1 MSIIDSQ
8 RYQNPI
14 ELDLYLKDRQ
24 MSRDLLI
31 LDNEYLYVLADYKT
45 KEIQAIDHSPH
56 LLNYLR
62 YGLPDST
69 ITVYPKNIKIQFS
82 SGLTQE
88 KLSFLK
94 ELCLL
99 IENKLCYLIKY
110 PPFLPNYLSMASSP
124 DSVSQCEKFNLSL
137 NDIVKENN
145 FYKESYDIMT
155 AKFQILF
162 EYWVQRVNAVNDRQ
176 DLIQMFKIIQSRHF
190 FETLYESK

>member
-14 ELDLYLKDRQ
+14 ELDLYLKDKQ

-99 IENKLCYLIKY
+99 IENKICHLIKY
-110 PPFLPNYLSMASSP
+110 PPFLPNYLSMSDSP
-124 DSVSQCEKFNLSL
+124 EIVSQCEKFNLSL

-155 AKFQILF
+155 AKFQILL
-162 EYWVQRVNAVNDRQ
+162 DRKSTR
-176 DLIQMFKIIQSRHF
+176 LNSSH
-190 FETLYESK
+190 